1 MKIAIII
8 ILVLIAVIVILSGI
22 VSVTVK
28 GNKTLKAENKQL
40 LAKIGQL
47 NINIDYLVN
56 HARELA
62 QIKKDKAILLN
73 RIKEAQTDEEIAAII
88 SDVVTSNN
96 QRMQN
101 VSEK

>member
-28 GNKTLKAENKQL
+28 GNKTLKTENKQL